1 MAGPGDIAEIFGK
14 DEKGFFVIGY
24 TREQEHP
31 VRINLEKFVQRS
43 SGVFGATGTGK
54 SFLTRLVLAG
64 LIHDASA
71 SVLVFDMHNE
81 YGLDDTASDT
91 GQNVIGLRSAFG
103 RSKVQIVGLG
113 GETTIRSISPDFN
126 RRREEL
132 EGFTLDAIRMVGIL
146 EQSGVTWGLVKTKEG
161 TIHRVKTGNYMGQN
175 HGRINQIT
183 EDKIEL
189 TEIVQD
195 GTGGYSERQA
205 SLALAE

>member
-1 MAGPGDIAEIFGK
+1 MITHSVNSVVRVITTSMLVALIAGCANPNIDELRQYVDERKAQPPGRIEPLPEIKQVSTFVYEAQGRRDPFVASE
-14 DEKGFFVIGY
+14 DE
-24 TREQEHP
+24 RPDE
-31 VRINLEKFVQRS
+31 
-43 SGVFGATGTGK
+43 
-54 SFLTRLVLAG
+54 AG
-64 LIHDASA
+64 L
-71 SVLVFDMHNE
+71 VE
-81 YGLDDTASDT
+81 
-91 GQNVIGLRSAFG
+91 
-103 RSKVQIVGLG
+103 G
-113 GETTIRSISPDFN
+113 GISPDFN

-132 EGFTLDAIRMVGIL
+132 EGYTLDAIRMVGIL

-175 HGRINQIT
+175 HGRIIQIT

>member
-1 MAGPGDIAEIFGK
+1 MI
-14 DEKGFFVIGY
+14 V
-24 TREQEHP
+24 H
-31 VRINLEKFVQRS
+31 
-43 SGVFGATGTGK
+43 
-54 SFLTRLVLAG
+54 
-64 LIHDASA
+64 
-71 SVLVFDMHNE
+71 SVK
-81 YGLDDTASDT
+81 
-91 GQNVIGLRSAFG
+91 AFG
-103 RSKVQIVGLG
+103 RVFISLMLLVLMVGCANPNLDELQQYVNERKALPPGRIEPLPEIKQISTFVYEAQGRRDPFVESNEDGSQETGLVEG
-113 GETTIRSISPDFN
+113 GISPDFN

-132 EGFTLDAIRMVGIL
+132 ESYTLDAIRMVGIL

-175 HGRINQIT
+175 HGRIIQIT

>member
-1 MAGPGDIAEIFGK
+1 MITHSVKSVGQFFISLSLLALMAGCSSPNIDELQQYVGERKAQPPGRIEPLPEIKQISTFVYDSQGRRDPFVASR
-14 DEKGFFVIGY
+14 DE
-24 TREQEHP
+24 RPEE
-31 VRINLEKFVQRS
+31 
-43 SGVFGATGTGK
+43 
-54 SFLTRLVLAG
+54 AG
-64 LIHDASA
+64 L
-71 SVLVFDMHNE
+71 VE
-81 YGLDDTASDT
+81 
-91 GQNVIGLRSAFG
+91 
-103 RSKVQIVGLG
+103 G
-113 GETTIRSISPDFN
+113 GISPDFN

-175 HGRINQIT
+175 HGRIIQIT

-195 GTGGYSERQA
+195 GSGGYSERQA